1 MKKLAFLLISLSL
14 TACATLKKS
23 DVEPDIRTIPE
34 PLSTTHDYDIYNLRV
49 DVIRQQ
55 MATIVN
61 DVYMAEPMPYH
72 KIGLRLGNGL
82 FFDLN
87 SNLGIDLAEMFNLE
101 EGRDFIITKTYYK
114 ADGSLSNKQTFYRRE
129 NDFFCVSN
137 TSTPAFVSGKC
148 LKIEQSADSLSFSK
162 KNREMYTIASS
173 EGQVTLSRRNRTL
186 NKLKKNP
193 GGQYASGVKR
203 PGKVFHADSSVV
215 YLDKD
220 YLVVHDDEKREV
232 RVYLKKIKKNR
243 LVKTVVAGDGTIL
256 INDGKNNLGRIAREG
271 DMLVVYA
278 GAKKSYELSLEYNAA
293 ASAQR

>member
-243 LVKTVVAGDGTIL
+243 LVKTVVAGGGTIL

>member
-1 MKKLAFLLISLSL
+1 MKMLAVLLVSLSL

-23 DVEPDIRTIPE
+23 DVEPDIRIIPE

-55 MATIVN
+55 MATMVN

-87 SNLGIDLAEMFNLE
+87 SNLGIDLAEMLNLDE
-101 EGRDFIITKTYYK
+101 DRDFIITKTFYK
-114 ADGSLSNKQTFYRRE
+114 ADGSLSNKQTFYRRQ
-129 NDFFCVSN
+129 NDFFCVSS
-137 TSTPAFVSGKC
+137 TSTPAFVSGNC

-162 KNREMYTIASS
+162 KNREMYTIAFS
-173 EGQVTLSRRNRTL
+173 EGQLTLSRRNRTL

-220 YLVVHDDEKREV
+220 YLVVHDDDKREV

-243 LVKTVVAGDGTIL
+243 LVKTVVAGEGTIL
-256 INDGKNNLGRIAREG
+256 VNDSKNNLSRITREG
-271 DMLVVYA
+271 DKLVVYD